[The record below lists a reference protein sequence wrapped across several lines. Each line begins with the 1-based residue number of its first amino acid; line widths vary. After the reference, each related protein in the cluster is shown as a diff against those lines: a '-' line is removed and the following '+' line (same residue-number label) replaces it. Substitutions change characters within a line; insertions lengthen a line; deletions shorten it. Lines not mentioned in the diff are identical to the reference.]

1 MIYAVSLTMQLL
13 SMIVLPLVGGLW
25 LFQGADRTLTQIA
38 EALQRGDATH
48 LSSFFADQIE
58 LYIGSS
64 PRIYSSV
71 QARYVMQEFF
81 QNNPPRSFSLL
92 HKGRSEDLLYAIGS
106 YVSQH
111 GRWDVS
117 FFTRF
122 QKGRY
127 VIEQLRFESVDK

>member
-1 MIYAVSLTMQLL
+1 MIYALL
-13 SMIVLPLVGGLW
+13 LHMHLLRTVLPLFWMPL
-25 LFQGADRTLTQIA
+25 LFQGADRTLTEIA
-38 EALQRGDATH
+38 DALQKGNATR
-48 LSSFFADQIE
+48 LSSFFADQVE
-58 LYIGSS
+58 LYLGSA
-64 PRIYSSV
+64 PRIYSGM

-127 VIEQLRFESVDK
+127 VIEQLRFESVAN